1 MIAATLWVMLV
12 LYQREF
18 GSKTL
23 QAMVVDD
30 RLPTVN
36 P

>member
-23 QAMVVDD
+23 KAMLEDD
-30 RLPTVN
+30 RSPTVN